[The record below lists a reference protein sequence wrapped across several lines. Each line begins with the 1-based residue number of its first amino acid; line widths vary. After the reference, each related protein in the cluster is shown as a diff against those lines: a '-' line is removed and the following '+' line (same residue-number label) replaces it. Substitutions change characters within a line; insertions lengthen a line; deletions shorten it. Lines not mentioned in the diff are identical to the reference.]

1 MPPTP
6 APAPEQKV
14 NVRRPDGSLVQ
25 ATPAQAARLESLG
38 WKRET
43 PDQALARAEGEGAAS
58 YWGSGTQRAVAGAEA
73 VLGGATLGL
82 SDYVAGAGDKDQ
94 AMKRRAQANPG
105 TRLAGETLGA
115 LVPIVLSGGAA
126 AGARAT
132 TGVSRAAAT
141 VGRGTAEGALYGA
154 AGAADH
160 AYLAGDDITA
170 EAVLHGLKW
179 GGVLGGALSGAG
191 AAVEGLGAHEAGLIT
206 AEKNALKAAQGKLDA
221 TAAERTAASFKSAA
235 DRNASNLAEHAR
247 RVAYEAEVVG
257 RANAHAA
264 AAVEAQNALAQAGWR
279 EALDKVGG
287 SEFKAF
293 AAEVR
298 GLHGQVAA
306 TTKTADDAV
315 AHVFDRVGAE
325 LGEDAAKALR
335 GRYAAVERA
344 ARAGDQEALDRAIS
358 EFSTHVNS
366 AADRLVVKDAEARGA
381 RIGGV
386 ADSLYD
392 DVGDRADDLL
402 RRGTEAEAQEFRAA
416 GARGVWERERAKAG
430 FPAEASAAADARVAE
445 ARAAGGTPR
454 EPTAVL
460 DESGAPA
467 GESRLSQP
475 SPAVEAGPGGTRVID
490 PDRPL
495 PGREVT
501 TPLERPL
508 SAHGAPT
515 AEDFVIAEARSR
527 GPATQVRA
535 RPEAPGVDEAAAAVE
550 RAGEPTSIRLGA
562 AGEAASRAASRGEAE
577 AAMAKVYLRP
587 ARGAAAEAGTGAGLA
602 RAGVDEGT
610 AVLGKASHRGSAPP
624 SPPPV
629 AEVGPEALAQGAP
642 LPPDIQSGF
651 LPKPRLPDPAGAL
664 REAARLRASQAV
676 LKDFPATLEEF
687 AAMTPARVER
697 VTAALERA
705 SASTG
710 STAAR
715 DALARFAEA
724 AGVGGKGEL
733 RHVHSAVADVFD
745 TFGEPTRVTHVPI
758 QPKEFKPPKL
768 VEGKAFTARKLERLP
783 RGLGDEGHG
792 HSLVKQ
798 IAGYA
803 LGGKAYLAA
812 RGAGLGRGT
821 AYGAFRAV
829 KDAVTDSHLWAARSE
844 TLARLRESAA
854 EFLPRAGA
862 GFART
867 AGPVSF
873 ATALDG
879 TPDPAAKGADLRT
892 LARRR
897 VDEIAAFA
905 PRASDVLYS
914 AVAPIAGTQPELA
927 PAVHAAGVRAFQ
939 ALMEMAPRDPGVV
952 SGLRSIWKPSHLEA
966 AKFAKQY
973 AVFHDPVSEAVGMLK
988 SGAIDPVKVEALRA
1002 FAPAVY
1008 ADLRAQLLVRVANAK
1023 IMDSATYRDQ
1033 ISMSALLDLPTHTAL
1048 RPDFIATSQQVFLDR
1063 AAPLEP
1069 KPGGRAS
1076 PPGGSQ
1082 AAMNATAA
1090 QRTEQR

>member
-14 NVRRPDGSLVQ
+14 NVRRPDGSVVQ

-82 SDYVAGAGDKDQ
+82 SDYVAGAGDKGH
-94 AMKRRAQANPG
+94 AVKRRAQANPG
-105 TRLAGETLGA
+105 VRLAGETLGA

-235 DRNASNLAEHAR
+235 DRNAANLAEHAR

-264 AAVEAQNALAQAGWR
+264 AAVDAQNALAQAGWR

-287 SEFKAF
+287 SEFEAF

-306 TTKTADDAV
+306 TIKTADDAV

-344 ARAGDQEALDRAIS
+344 AKAGDQEALDRAIS

-381 RIGGV
+381 RIGDV
-386 ADSLYD
+386 ADSLYN
-392 DVGDRADDLL
+392 DVGDRADDML
-402 RRGTEAEAQEFRAA
+402 RRGSEAEAQEFRAA

-460 DESGAPA
+460 DESGAAA
-467 GESRLSQP
+467 GESHLSQP
-475 SPAVEAGPGGTRVID
+475 SPAVEAGPGGTRVLD
-490 PDRPL
+490 PGRPL

-501 TPLERPL
+501 SPLERPL

-515 AEDFVIAEARSR
+515 AEDFAIAEARSR
-527 GPATQVRA
+527 GPATQAIQRST
-535 RPEAPGVDEAAAAVE
+535 PEVAAAEAAAAVE
-550 RAGEPTSIRLGA
+550 RPGVATAVLP
-562 AGEAASRAASRGEAE
+562 
-577 AAMAKVYLRP
+577 
-587 ARGAAAEAGTGAGLA
+587 RGAGPGTGAGLA

-610 AVLGKASHRGSAPP
+610 AVLGKASRRGSAPP
-624 SPPPV
+624 STPPV

-676 LKDFPATLEEF
+676 LKDFPTTLEEF

-697 VTAALERA
+697 ITAALERA

-710 STAAR
+710 STAAK

-745 TFGEPTRVTHVPI
+745 TFAAGEPTRVTHVPI

-768 VEGKAFTARKLERLP
+768 VEGKTFTARKLERLP

-879 TPDPAAKGADLRT
+879 TPDPAAKGADMRT

-1023 IMDSATYRDQ
+1023 VMDSATYRDQ

-1069 KPGGRAS
+1069 KPGGRTS